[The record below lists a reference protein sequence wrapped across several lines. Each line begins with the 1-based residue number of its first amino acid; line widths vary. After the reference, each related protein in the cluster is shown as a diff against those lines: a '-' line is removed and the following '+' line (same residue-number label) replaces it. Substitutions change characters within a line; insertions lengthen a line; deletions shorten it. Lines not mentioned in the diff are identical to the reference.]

1 MTQKRGGTGEP
12 SRVVLHDPRDAVGM
26 AHSDMPHDVQGG
38 ANFCLSL
45 VAVSGQEL
53 IQQKP
58 S

>member
-1 MTQKRGGTGEP
+1 M
-12 SRVVLHDPRDAVGM
+12 GM

-38 ANFCLSL
+38 ANSCLSL